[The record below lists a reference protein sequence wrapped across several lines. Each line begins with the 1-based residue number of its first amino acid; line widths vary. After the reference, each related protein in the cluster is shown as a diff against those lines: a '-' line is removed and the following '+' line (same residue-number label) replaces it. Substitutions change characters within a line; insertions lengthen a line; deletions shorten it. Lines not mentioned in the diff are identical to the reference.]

1 MTLTAS
7 TDRRRAHVAAPTAH
21 AGFRPDIEGLRAVAI
36 GLVLLYHAGWGIVS
50 GGFIGVDVFFV
61 LSGFL
66 ITGLLIREVERTGRV
81 SLKEFYARRAKRL
94 LPAAAL
100 VLAVS
105 ALVTRLTGSVV
116 EWATFGGDIVAAA
129 IYLVNWRLAERSVDY
144 LAEGTSQSPV
154 QHFWSLAVEEQFYIV
169 WPLVLLVVALV
180 VRRTG
185 VRLRPTMA
193 VGLALVG
200 VPSLVWSVTATAN
213 LPAEAFFVTT
223 TRLWELAIGAFIAVG
238 APLWVKVPALAARFL
253 GWAGLAVIAACA
265 LLLDET
271 VAWPGSMALLPTLAT
286 AAVVVSGSNGHAP
299 RLLSTGPMVWIGGL
313 SYSLYLWH
321 WPLLIGATN
330 VFGGIDALT
339 GTLVVIGSIV
349 PAWLSLRFVENP
361 VRRAPSLARSA
372 GRTLTLGLVLTLV
385 GVLAGF
391 ALVRAVPQVG
401 TVAEG
406 EARGAAVLRQ
416 NGDGSRTGVETTDS
430 VGAMTP
436 QPVAAV
442 DDIPSAYD
450 RGCQVPQDAVV
461 PSYCE
466 YGDPEGG
473 KLVVLA
479 GDSKALQW
487 VDAIDRIAQDEGWRL
502 LVATKSSCG
511 LYDAVP
517 ATQGPVYE
525 ECQEYNTALLGELAE
540 MKPDAVILS
549 QRHGL
554 AIDPVTGE
562 PSRKAMVDGMA
573 RAWKKL
579 VASGIDVTTIL
590 DNPSPVGVAG
600 GEVYKCV
607 AENPDKLS
615 ACSFDRAAG
624 LEGSGARAQKAA
636 ADRVPAVKVV
646 RVADLFCDETRCPA
660 VIGNVLVYRQGSHV
674 TNTYALSA
682 VPVLRERLG

>member
-7 TDRRRAHVAAPTAH
+7 TESRRARMAAPGAH
-21 AGFRPDIEGLRAVAI
+21 PGFRPDIEGLRAVAI

-66 ITGLLIREVERTGRV
+66 ITGLLIREVERTGRI

-105 ALVTRLTGSVV
+105 ALVTWLTGSVV

-169 WPLVLLVVALV
+169 WPLVLLAVVLI

-185 VRLRPTMA
+185 IRLRPAMA
-193 VGLALVG
+193 TGLALVAI
-200 VPSLVWSVTATAN
+200 PSLVWSVVATAN

-223 TRLWELAIGAFIAVG
+223 TRLWELAIGAFVAVG
-238 APLWVKVPALAARFL
+238 APLWAKVPVLAARIL
-253 GWAGLAVIAACA
+253 GWAGMAVIAACA
-265 LLLDET
+265 LVLDET
-271 VAWPGSMALLPTLAT
+271 AAWPGSLALLPTLAT

-299 RLLSTGPMVWIGGL
+299 RLLSARGMVWIGGL

-330 VFGGIDALT
+330 LLGGIDAIT
-339 GTLVVIGSIV
+339 GTLVVIGAIL
-349 PAWLSLRFVENP
+349 PAWLSLRLVENP
-361 VRRAPSLARSA
+361 IRRAPALARSA
-372 GRTLTLGLVLTLV
+372 GRTLVMGLVLTLV

-391 ALVRAVPQVG
+391 ALVRGVPQVE

-406 EARGAAVLRQ
+406 EVQGAAVLRQ
-416 NGDGSRTGVETTDS
+416 DGDGSRSGIEITDS
-430 VGAMTP
+430 VEAMTP

-442 DDIPSAYD
+442 DDVPSAYD
-450 RGCQVPQDAVV
+450 RGCQVSQDAVV
-461 PSYCE
+461 PDYCE

-473 KLVVLA
+473 RLVVLA

-487 VDAIDRIAQDEGWRL
+487 VDALDRIAKDEGWRL

-511 LYDAVP
+511 LYDAIP
-517 ATQGPVYE
+517 ATEGPAYE
-525 ECQEYNTALLGELAE
+525 ACQQYNTALLGELVE
-540 MKPDAVILS
+540 MKPAAVIVS
-549 QRHGL
+549 QRHSL

-562 PSRKAMVDGMA
+562 PSRQAMVEGTA
-573 RAWKKL
+573 RAWKTL
-579 VASGIDVTTIL
+579 VGAGIEVTTIL
-590 DNPSPVGVAG
+590 DNPVPVGVAG
-600 GEVYKCV
+600 GGVYKCV
-607 AENPDKLS
+607 AENLDTLT
-615 ACSFDRAAG
+615 ACSFDRAEAV
-624 LEGSGARAQKAA
+624 ESSGAPAQKAA
-636 ADRVPAVKVV
+636 AARVPEVKAVTVV
-646 RVADLFCDETRCPA
+646 DLFCDEKRCPA

-682 VPVLRERLG
+682 VPILRERLR